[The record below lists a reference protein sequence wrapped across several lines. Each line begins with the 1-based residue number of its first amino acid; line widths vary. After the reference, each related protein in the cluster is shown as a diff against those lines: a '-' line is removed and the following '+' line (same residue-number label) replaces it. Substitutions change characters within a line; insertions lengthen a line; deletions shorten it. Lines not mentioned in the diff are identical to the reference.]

1 MGINESGTALAGMWE
16 RFGSRV
22 AAAERL
28 EPGFVDGCLRSGTMV
43 LLGNPAHSGV
53 RATLVGQPASIKVNA
68 NIGTSPLISDPN
80 SEMEKLEEA
89 ILAGAHT
96 VMDLSIGG
104 DLGAIRKQMLE
115 ACPLP
120 LGTVPIYAAAQ
131 KYISIGEDPARLS
144 VTELLDEIER
154 QAEQGVDF
162 MTVHCGLTRR
172 GVDLAKERVLGIVSR
187 GGALLAKWMSRNR
200 RENPLYEEFDSI
212 LSIARKHNVV
222 LSLGDGLRP
231 GSGADAGD
239 PAQWDEVVVLSDL
252 ARRAREAGVQ
262 AMIEGPGHVGLHLVQ
277 SQIQSIKRLCGGAPL
292 YVLGPL
298 TTDIAAGH
306 DHIAG
311 AIGGALAGYF
321 GADFLCYLTPAEHL
335 TLPNRQDVRQGV
347 LASLLAAHSAEVA
360 LGRISAV
367 ERNDGMSRARAALDW
382 DAMARYA
389 LDPDEVARRR
399 KEFATRQECAMCGEF
414 CAVKL
419 LKDRDGAGMPDET
432 TGEGPCPT

>member
-1 MGINESGTALAGMWE
+1 
-16 RFGSRV
+16 
-22 AAAERL
+22 
-28 EPGFVDGCLRSGTMV
+28 MV
-43 LLGNPAHSGV
+43 LLANPAHRGV
-53 RATLVGQPASIKVNA
+53 IPTLVGQPASIKVNA
-68 NIGTSPLISDPN
+68 NLGTSPLVNDPG
-80 SEMEKLEEA
+80 SELEKLGEA
-89 ILAGAHT
+89 IRAGAHT

-104 DLGAIRKQMLE
+104 DLDAIRRRMLE
-115 ACPLP
+115 ECPLP

-131 KYISIGEDPARLS
+131 KYIDAGEDPARLS
-144 VTELLDEIER
+144 AAELLEEIER

-162 MTVHCGLTRR
+162 MTVHCGLSRR
-172 GVDLAKERVLGIVSR
+172 GAELAEAGGRILGIVSR
-187 GGALLAKWMSRNR
+187 GGALLARWMERNR
-200 RENPLYEEFDSI
+200 RENPLLEEYDRI
-212 LSIARKHNVV
+212 LAIARKHNVV

-239 PAQWDEVVVLSDL
+239 PAQWDEVVLLAEL

-298 TTDIAAGH
+298 TTDIAAGY

-335 TLPNRQDVRQGV
+335 TLPTRSDVRQGIM
-347 LASLLAAHSAEVA
+347 ASLLAAHSAEVA
-360 LGRISAV
+360 LGRGPAV
-367 ERNDGMSRARAALDW
+367 ERNDAMSRARAALDW
-382 DAMARYA
+382 DAMAQLA
-389 LDPDEVARRR
+389 LDPAEVARRR
-399 KEFATRQECAMCGEF
+399 GEFASREECAMCGEF

-419 LKDRDGAGMPDET
+419 RRKQSGDATE
-432 TGEGPCPT
+432 EGSCPT